1 MSSSNPNPDRTSQPV
16 CLIGNLTID
25 LIINQVPELP
35 VWGQEVLG
43 VSHSQVS
50 SGQAGYTAF
59 ALRGLGV
66 PVSLIS
72 LVGDDLYGQ
81 QIQTDL
87 QKSGVDLD
95 GVSVYPGGQTGITV
109 AIVRADGERAFVSN
123 LGCSVHFGLKDIAP
137 FANKQR
143 EADIVGVVGIFN
155 LPGFSLPDVHRL
167 FTDLRAAGKTTMLD
181 SGWDPQKWQPDTLRD
196 FRALLG
202 KTTLFMPNWDEARA
216 ITGADNLPDSGRALL
231 GYGAELVVIKN
242 GEEGSYVFTQN
253 EESFLP
259 ALEVEVHDAVGAGDT
274 FNAGFITGYRQGWRL
289 KACLALG
296 NAAAAIYISRSANR
310 FPSLAEALA
319 AASPYGLIPPTVQA
333 NAKPAFSP

>member
-1 MSSSNPNPDRTSQPV
+1 MNLRELQSDTTFQPV

-59 ALRGLGV
+59 ALRGLGI

-72 LVGDDLYGQ
+72 IVGDDDYGQ
-81 QIQTDL
+81 QIRNDL
-87 QKSGVDLD
+87 RKSGVDLD
-95 GVSVYPGGQTGITV
+95 GLSAYPGGQTGITV

-137 FANKQR
+137 FEMKTN
-143 EADIVGVVGIFN
+143 EAAIIGVVGIFN
-155 LPGFSLPDVHRL
+155 LPGLRLRDVLHL
-167 FTDLRAAGKTTMLD
+167 FTDLRAAGKVTMLD
-181 SGWDPQKWQPDTLRD
+181 SGWDPQKWQPDTVKD
-196 FRALLG
+196 FRTLLS

-216 ITGADNLPDSGRALL
+216 ITGADNLLESGRALL
-231 GYGAELVVIKN
+231 SYGSELVIIKN
-242 GEEGSYVFTQN
+242 GREGSYAFTHD
-253 EESFLP
+253 EAHFLP
-259 ALEVEVHDAVGAGDT
+259 ALEVKVHDAVGAGDT
-274 FNAGFITGYRQGWRL
+274 FNAGFITGYRQGLPL

-296 NAAAAIYISRSANR
+296 NAAAAIYISRAANR

-319 AASPYGLIPPTVQA
+319 AALPYGLIPPVQA
-333 NAKPAFSP
+333 NAQPASSR